1 MIEEL
6 SGDFFQQLRGFYYTA
21 QTGGLR
27 KAAHFMNRNPSTISW
42 QIRQLEQE
50 LGVVLFDRY
59 KKSLRITPEGERLLA
74 WTISTFELLRGM
86 KSDVS
91 SPSGVLRGTV
101 SVSSNLPFSAH
112 VVGVVSA
119 FRKAH
124 PEVRIKIRRAL
135 TYEVVDDVAS
145 SRVDFGL
152 TGMTAESSN
161 CELEELFTSRPLLV
175 VPAGNEFRLPER
187 PTPDDLGRLPFISFL
202 AENMEERGD
211 PYFDTSLRSLPRP
224 LNIVLSVNNYH
235 LMLRYVKQGLG
246 VAVMDE
252 MCLSASAYGAAWDD
266 VVAYP
271 LDHVLPVVRCGAC
284 PTPRRGHHARGP
296 LGCRSG
302 ARRWPA
308 EDRGIIAA
316 DCGFG
321 RLRIGVF
328 FPNAVWEG
336 FARSC
341 RCRGFIT
348 IREPYGRAAWIR
360 RPCVVPH

>member
-271 LDHVLPVVRCGAC
+271 LDHVLPVVRCGILM
-284 PTPRRGHHARGP
+284 RRHKRLSSQAAA
-296 LGCRSG
+296 LIEQI
-302 ARRWPA
+302 RRDPSLREPA
-308 EDRGIIAA
+308 LV
-316 DCGFG
+316 
-321 RLRIGVF
+321 RLRD
-328 FPNAVWEG
+328 
-336 FARSC
+336 AR
-341 RCRGFIT
+341 IT
-348 IREPYGRAAWIR
+348 LGGES
-360 RPCVVPH
+360 

>member
-1 MIEEL
+1 
-6 SGDFFQQLRGFYYTA
+6 
-21 QTGGLR
+21 
-27 KAAHFMNRNPSTISW
+27 MNRNPSTISW

-161 CELEELFTSRPLLV
+161 CELEELFTSRPCSSSR
-175 VPAGNEFRLPER
+175 PA
-187 PTPDDLGRLPFISFL
+187 
-202 AENMEERGD
+202 
-211 PYFDTSLRSLPRP
+211 TSS
-224 LNIVLSVNNYH
+224 
-235 LMLRYVKQGLG
+235 
-246 VAVMDE
+246 
-252 MCLSASAYGAAWDD
+252 
-266 VVAYP
+266 
-271 LDHVLPVVRCGAC
+271 AC
-284 PTPRRGHHARGP
+284 PNGRRRTISVVCRSFP
-296 LGCRSG
+296 SWRKTWRSG
-302 ARRWPA
+302 A
-308 EDRGIIAA
+308 I
-316 DCGFG
+316 
-321 RLRIGVF
+321 RIST
-328 FPNAVWEG
+328 PPCAP
-336 FARSC
+336 
-341 RCRGFIT
+341 CRG
-348 IREPYGRAAWIR
+348 R
-360 RPCVVPH
+360 